1 MTELLAEVQS
11 LRSERIHWQ
20 QSELAAQTQLLKARQ
35 DAEQWAEKAHQLG
48 NEVRRRKQSEAEL
61 RQASI
66 QKDAELSSYFARIRQ
81 LEAQLGV
88 SPGEAAA
95 TPVRGGGAAGGAA
108 ATPMRPPPPTAA
120 TPMRPPPS
128 TRGGATTVRAVR
140 KRSREEGA
148 EAGGEEG
155 AADGGGVRGEP
166 PPAAVGEK
174 TECLGG
180 SDAAADGETEE
191 QSARE
196 SGKGSH
202 THPLFSMFCSHMTC
216 HTPMIRVYIYI

>member
-95 TPVRGGGAAGGAA
+95 TPVRGGGAA

-180 SDAAADGETEE
+180 SEAAADGETEE